1 MRADRLVAALLVL
14 QSARQGDR
22 GGARRGARGVRE
34 DCPPRPRGADDGRHP
49 RLLAGGQARRL
60 VARRRRPHRPQ
71 RAHCCRGATLFLL
84 AGPSSHVA
92 PQARSALRKLVQALP
107 ETFRAEAE
115 AAASAIRLDPAKWGT
130 TAWGPPPHLD
140 VLQQAVIDGVQVR
153 IAYIDRTR
161 TASERAVHPLGLV
174 EKGTVWYLIAGTESG
189 MRTFRVGRIREVVLT
204 DDPVERPPDFDLN
217 TTWKSVAA
225 NIEELRTSFR
235 ARVLMDV
242 RAVGAAR
249 PVRHGRDGAR
259 RATRRRS
266 GGGGDRRLLGAPDR
280 PAAGRLGQRHRGA
293 RARRRARR
301 ARPHRHRAPRRLPPL
316 NGLVCG
322 VMDRLDSSWP
332 RHLSTG
338 RSTTQC
344 CSISTV

>member
-14 QSARQGDR
+14 QSR
-22 GGARRGARGVRE
+22 GRVTAAELAEELEVSVKTARRDLEALMMAGIPVYSQAGKHGGWSLVGDARTDLSGLTAAE
-34 DCPPRPRGADDGRHP
+34 
-49 RLLAGGQARRL
+49 AR
-60 VARRRRPHRPQ
+60 
-71 RAHCCRGATLFLL
+71 TLFLL
-84 AGPSSHVA
+84 AGPSSHVT

-153 IAYIDRTR
+153 IGYIDRTR
-161 TASERAVHPLGLV
+161 TPSERVVHPLGLV

-217 TTWKSVAA
+217 ATWQSVAA

-235 ARVLMDV
+235 ARVLIDV
-242 RAVGAAR
+242 RAVGALRGQFGSAVTVLDERRDDGRAEVEIGSSSAHLIAQQLAGWGNGIEVLEPDAVRDELAR
-249 PVRHGRDGAR
+249 IGTELVA
-259 RATRRRS
+259 AY
-266 GGGGDRRLLGAPDR
+266 R
-280 PAAGRLGQRHRGA
+280 P
-293 RARRRARR
+293 
-301 ARPHRHRAPRRLPPL
+301 
-316 NGLVCG
+316 
-322 VMDRLDSSWP
+322 
-332 RHLSTG
+332 
-338 RSTTQC
+338 
-344 CSISTV
+344 

>member
-14 QSARQGDR
+14 QSRGRVTAAELADELEVSVKTARRDLEALMMAGIPVYSQAGKHGGWSLV
-22 GGARRGARGVRE
+22 GGARTDLSGLTAAEAR
-34 DCPPRPRGADDGRHP
+34 
-49 RLLAGGQARRL
+49 
-60 VARRRRPHRPQ
+60 
-71 RAHCCRGATLFLL
+71 TLFLL
-84 AGPSSHVA
+84 AGPSSHVT

-161 TASERAVHPLGLV
+161 TASERVVHPLGLV

-235 ARVLMDV
+235 ARVLVDA
-242 RAVGAAR
+242 RAVGALRGQFGTAVTVIDERRDDGRAEVEIGASSAHLIAQQLAGWGNGIEVLDPDAVRDELAR
-249 PVRHGRDGAR
+249 IGTELVA
-259 RATRRRS
+259 AY
-266 GGGGDRRLLGAPDR
+266 R
-280 PAAGRLGQRHRGA
+280 P
-293 RARRRARR
+293 
-301 ARPHRHRAPRRLPPL
+301 
-316 NGLVCG
+316 
-322 VMDRLDSSWP
+322 
-332 RHLSTG
+332 
-338 RSTTQC
+338 
-344 CSISTV
+344 